1 MKAVIMAGG
10 KGTRLRPLTCNLPK
24 PMVPILEKPVM
35 EYTIELLKNYGIT
48 QIAVTVQYLPEQIK
62 GYFGDGSRF
71 GVELHYFEETT
82 PLGTAGSIK
91 NAESFLDERFM
102 VISGD
107 AMTDFNLQ
115 SGIDFHETKKALVTI
130 FMKQVENPLEYGVIM
145 TDREDRIIRFL
156 EKPSWNEVFSD
167 TVNTGIYVLEPEI
180 FRYLE
185 KDVPT
190 DFSKD
195 LFPILMKDR
204 KPLYGFSAE
213 GYWSDIG
220 NLEQYRK
227 SHEDFL
233 DGLINFP
240 LPGKEIMP
248 GLRVGENVTI
258 EQQATIKTPVYI
270 GDGTTVRQNAMLYPY
285 TVVGAHNEIAQGSS
299 LKRSI
304 LWNDV
309 YVGADSELR
318 GTTVASGTFI
328 NEGTRLFEHS
338 VIGNQVQIGKKVTI
352 KPEVKVW
359 PKKGILDDSVIQTSL
374 IWGKKASR
382 SLFSNH
388 AVKGLAN
395 VEVTPDFAAKVAS
408 AYGACIMQGKK
419 IGIASD
425 YHSFSKLILQSFE
438 QGLHSAGI
446 HTIDLSPTL
455 SPIFRYAVEKENWDG
470 GVFIRMGDTGNR
482 KKIVIEFYDQDGF
495 PVDTDFE
502 RKIENAFWQE
512 DYRRAPFDRIGTTV
526 KISDHNDDY
535 LNAILGKINQN
546 AIMESG
552 FKLVLNSQFDDQ
564 NVILTKLL
572 KQLNCSYVS
581 VPTNT
586 TFEQMANI
594 VKATEAQIG
603 VWMDEKGEQMKLLT
617 GDGDWLS
624 DDQLLS
630 LYVLI
635 SLRELN
641 IKEYAIPVYGSSE
654 LDELATTLD
663 GKLLRTK
670 ADARSIMKV
679 GGTVLNVQFDAI
691 FALVAVLNRMANRHE
706 PLSVLIKNLPDIKL
720 IRDQVQCPTMVKG
733 KVMRKLME
741 ETRDQITDLVD
752 GIKVYHPNGGWTLI
766 LPDTVDPTFTIY
778 SQAPD
783 LEFARQTSES
793 FKNKIKT
800 YQQL

>member
-35 EYTIELLKNYGIT
+35 EYTIELLKSYGIT
-48 QIAVTVQYLPEQIK
+48 EIAVTVQYLPEHIK
-62 GYFGDGSRF
+62 QYFGDGSRF
-71 GVELHYFEETT
+71 GVELSYFEETT

-91 NAESFLDERFM
+91 NAEEFLDERFI

-107 AMTDFNLQ
+107 ALTDFNLQ
-115 SGIDFHETKKALVTI
+115 DGIDFHKQKEALVTI

-145 TDREDRIIRFL
+145 TDKDDRIVRFF

-180 FRYLE
+180 FDYLE
-185 KDVPT
+185 EGVPT

-204 KPLYGFSAE
+204 KPLFGYAAE

-220 NLEQYRK
+220 NLIQYRQ

-233 DGLINFP
+233 NGLINLP
-240 LPGKEIMP
+240 LPGKEILP
-248 GLRVGENVTI
+248 GLRVGENVVI
-258 EQQATIKTPVYI
+258 EQHAVINTPAYI
-270 GDGTTVRQNAMLYPY
+270 GSGSTIRQHAKLYPY
-285 TVVGAHNEIAQGSS
+285 SVIGSHSEIASGSS
-299 LKRSI
+299 IKRSI

-309 YVGADSELR
+309 YIGNNTELR
-318 GTTVASGTFI
+318 GSTIANGTFI
-328 NEGTRLFEHS
+328 DEGTSLFEHS

-359 PKKGILDDSVIQTSL
+359 PKKGILDNSIIQTSL
-374 IWGKKASR
+374 IWGKKSTK

-388 AVKGLAN
+388 VVKGIAN
-395 VEVTPDFAAKVAS
+395 VEITPDFAARVAS
-408 AYGACIMQGKK
+408 AYGASIMQGKK
-419 IGIASD
+419 LGIASD
-425 YHSFSKLILQSFE
+425 YHSFSSLILQAFE

-446 HTIDLSPTL
+446 HTVNLSPTL
-455 SPIFRYAVEKENWDG
+455 SPMFRYTIEKENWDG
-470 GVFIRMGDTGNR
+470 GVFIQMEEMENSM
-482 KKIVIEFYDQDGF
+482 KVVIEFLDEDGY
-495 PVDTDFE
+495 PVSSDFE

-512 DYRRAPFDRIGTTV
+512 DYRRAPYDRIGVNIPVTEH
-526 KISDHNDDY
+526 KDY
-535 LNAILGKINQN
+535 YLEALIDRINQQSV
-546 AIMESG
+546 IESD
-552 FKLVLNSQFDDQ
+552 FHLVVNVHFDNQ
-564 NVILTKLL
+564 ESIIVKML
-572 KQLNCSYVS
+572 KQLNCRVYS
-581 VPTNT
+581 VPSETSSK
-586 TFEQMANI
+586 EMINI
-594 VKATEAQIG
+594 VRATNAHMG
-603 VWMDEKGEQMKLLT
+603 VWIDDKGEKLKLLT
-617 GDGDWLS
+617 NEGNWLN
-624 DDQLLS
+624 DDQMLS
-630 LYVLI
+630 LYVLL

-641 IKEYAIPVYGSSE
+641 VEEYAIPVYGSSE
-654 LDELATTLD
+654 LDHLATSLN
-663 GKLLRTK
+663 GKLIRTK

-679 GGTVLNVQFDAI
+679 GGTVLNVQFDAM
-691 FALVAVLNRMANRHE
+691 FALVSILNMMANSKE
-706 PLSVLIKNLPDIKL
+706 PLSQLVKLLPDIKL
-720 IRDQVQCPTMVKG
+720 IRDQVDCPTLVKG

-766 LPDTVDPTFTIY
+766 LPDIVDPTFTIY

-783 LEFARQTSES
+783 LEFARRASES